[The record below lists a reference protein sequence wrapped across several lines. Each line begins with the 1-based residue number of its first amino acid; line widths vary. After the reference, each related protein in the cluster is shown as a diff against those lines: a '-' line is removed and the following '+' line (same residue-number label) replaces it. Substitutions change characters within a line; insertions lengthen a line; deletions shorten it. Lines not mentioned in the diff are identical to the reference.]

1 MSEYVREPALED
13 FLDWCRNNWDL
24 AEEFYDDCILP
35 NILELEQDDYSG
47 TEGFNKRYGGF

>member
-1 MSEYVREPALED
+1 MSEHVREPTLGG

-35 NILELEQDDYSG
+35 NILELEQDDYFG